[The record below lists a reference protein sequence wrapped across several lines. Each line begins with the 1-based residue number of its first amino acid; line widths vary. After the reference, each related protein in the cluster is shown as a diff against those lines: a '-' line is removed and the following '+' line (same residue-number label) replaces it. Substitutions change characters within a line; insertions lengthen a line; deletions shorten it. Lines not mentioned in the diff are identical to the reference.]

1 MHRRELH
8 PRERENIPRPLQHC
22 PAACPLC
29 SGPIATSRAAQKPNR
44 DTGMLPKGSL
54 DAGMRDGCLCVSN
67 AVRSAEFKIRI
78 QIMRLHVKR
87 HGGDGAVV
95 DAGHLWRALAECR
108 DGISG
113 STANIGLAGLR
124 ARRSSR
130 SQVLALAGLGA
141 RRNRCR
147 VADRAN
153 MLPLLALS
161 RWLYLRHVDRQM
173 NDSIPDG
180 RGPELHGIDET
191 VASNSQG

>member
-95 DAGHLWRALAECR
+95 DAGHLWRGTCGMSR
-108 DGISG
+108 RNFGIDCEY
-113 STANIGLAGLR
+113 R

-130 SQVLALAGLGA
+130 SQVFALAGLGA
-141 RRNRCR
+141 RRSWRRENRCR